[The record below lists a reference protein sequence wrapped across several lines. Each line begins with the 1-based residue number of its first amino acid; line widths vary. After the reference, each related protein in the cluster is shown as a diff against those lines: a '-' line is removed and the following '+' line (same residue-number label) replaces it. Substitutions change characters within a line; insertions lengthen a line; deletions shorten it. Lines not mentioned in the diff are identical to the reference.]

1 MAKNRKIADKF
12 DAYFQNTTKSLQI
25 NENSYINLLT
35 VTKLTRS
42 KKKQTNIE
50 TILVKNILSF
60 SFNEVCL
67 SQLEREPN
75 PTEKSEL
82 MGQIIQEWTK

>member
-12 DAYFQNTTKSLQI
+12 DTYFQNTTKSLQI

-50 TILVKNILSF
+50 IILVNNILSF
-60 SFNEVCL
+60 SSNEVCL
-67 SQLEREPN
+67 SQLESEPK

-82 MGQIIQEWTK
+82 MGQIIQERTK

>member
-67 SQLEREPN
+67 SQLEREPK

>member
-50 TILVKNILSF
+50 IILVNNILSF
-60 SFNEVCL
+60 SSNEVCL
-67 SQLEREPN
+67 SQLESEPK

>member
-12 DAYFQNTTKSLQI
+12 DTYFQNTTKSLQI

-50 TILVKNILSF
+50 IILVNNILSF
-60 SFNEVCL
+60 SSNEVCF
-67 SQLEREPN
+67 SQLESEPK